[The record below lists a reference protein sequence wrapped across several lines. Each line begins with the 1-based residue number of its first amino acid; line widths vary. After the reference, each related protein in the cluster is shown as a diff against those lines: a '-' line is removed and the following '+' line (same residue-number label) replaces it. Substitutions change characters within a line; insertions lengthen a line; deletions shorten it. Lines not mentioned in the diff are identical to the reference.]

1 MSANVLKLFVTGRT
15 KRSQNAVRSVRA
27 LLAERPDSGYELQVI
42 DVLENPE
49 EAEADRILATP
60 TLLKEGEGG
69 GIRLIGDLSNRE
81 QVTELLGLHAGDG
94 ERPEERDGEQG

>member
-1 MSANVLKLFVTGRT
+1 MSPDVLKLFVTGRT

-49 EAEADRILATP
+49 AAEADRILATP
-60 TLLKEGEGG
+60 TLLKEGERG

-81 QVTELLGLHAGDG
+81 QVRELLGLHAADEKPAEEGDD
-94 ERPEERDGEQG
+94 E